1 MATGR
6 PARAVILVRPQRQ
19 AWQRAK
25 HPAEAARRSE
35 GHVVSGKINRADTI
49 GFSAASR
56 EEKHAS
62 RPSRKLA
69 ARSGP
74 MQLPPHPP
82 GKRASQ
88 YPRPAFLLRACVA
101 GCLRGRSFHASC
113 TCESP
118 PRTPYCY
125 WWSRSLG
132 CSGKQALYIHDP
144 ALANSCGAVPK

>member
-1 MATGR
+1 MEVARTGDGHWTPGQSGNPSATTTPSMAAGEASGR
-6 PARAVILVRPQRQ
+6 PSTSSGRPRCRRQ
-19 AWQRAK
+19 DQPRGHHRLLRRREGRKACLATIQ
-25 HPAEAARRSE
+25 EAC
-35 GHVVSGKINRADTI
+35 
-49 GFSAASR
+49 
-56 EEKHAS
+56 
-62 RPSRKLA
+62 
-69 ARSGP
+69 ARSGR

-101 GCLRGRSFHASC
+101 GCLRVRSFHASR

-132 CSGKQALYIHDP
+132 CSGKQALYI
-144 ALANSCGAVPK
+144 SRSGSG